1 MLRDIDSKGGNDMSI
16 TRSEFIRGALATTA
30 GLLTLCGCGRK
41 AGDGGTG
48 AAEATDESP
57 ILIDTTDE
65 EATIELDGTGTEN
78 GSGQDGF
85 VVVQNYVPDVMTD
98 VRYFGTYNFVGERID
113 GYEEPLVILCREAA
127 DALRIASDDAVS
139 RGYRLKI
146 FDGYR
151 PQRAVDHFCRWA
163 EDASD
168 TKMKEYFYPELEKST
183 LFPSGY
189 IAEKSR
195 HTRGSTV
202 DISLFDMGLGKDVD
216 MGGTF
221 DYFGVLSHPDTRD
234 GLSDE
239 QYENRMILREIMVG
253 AGFEPLET
261 EWWHFKLADEPYP
274 EIYFDFPVAYGSLS
288 HPMG

>member
-1 MLRDIDSKGGNDMSI
+1 MPI
-16 TRSEFIRGALATTA
+16 TRNEFIRGALATTA
-30 GLLTLCGCGRK
+30 GLLTLCGCGGK
-41 AGDGGTG
+41 AGGDGTG
-48 AAEATDESP
+48 AAEMTDENP
-57 ILIDTTDE
+57 VLIDTTGDE
-65 EATIELDGTGTEN
+65 APIEPDGMGAEDD
-78 GSGQDGF
+78 GGDRQEGF
-85 VVVQNYVPDVMTD
+85 VVIQDYVPDVMTD

-113 GYEEPLVILCREAA
+113 GYEEPLVILCQEAA

-151 PQRAVDHFCRWA
+151 PQRAVDRFCRWA

-168 TKMKEYFYPELEKST
+168 TRMKQYFYPELEKST

-189 IAEKSR
+189 IAEKSG

-202 DISLFDMGLGKDVD
+202 DISLFDMGLGRDVD

-221 DYFGVLSHPDTRD
+221 DYFGELSHPDARD

-239 QYENRMILREIMVG
+239 QYENRMALRDIMVG
-253 AGFEPLET
+253 AGFEPLTT

-274 EIYFDFPVAYGSLS
+274 DTYFDFPVAYDSLAD
-288 HPMG
+288 GGQ